1 MDKNKNIGHF
11 KVPGRILKLM
21 EVMEDAGYP
30 IYLVGGCVRDCLM
43 GRNPVDWDLCTPVN
57 PTKVMQLYK
66 EKGYSV
72 IPVNIK
78 HGTVMVVDQ
87 SVPYE
92 ITTFRHQLPTGDD
105 AGPSGLSQVEVSG
118 DGSLEEDLGLRDFT
132 INSMAWNASRGL
144 IDLCEGESDLLAA
157 RLRCKGIALHRICED
172 PLRILRAIRFS
183 AHLDFE
189 IDTEL
194 RQAMLVSLPLLCHVA
209 VERITSELYR
219 LMQAPGESVAR
230 VMREF
235 PEVFCYLMPE
245 LKPMIG
251 FDQRNPNHSYDVWE
265 HTMKAMEAC
274 HYDDVV
280 LKFTVLFHDMG
291 KPHTF
296 TLDNQGIGHFYGH
309 CDVSAEMCKDI
320 MRRLRFD
327 NKTAQD
333 VAVLVEYHDAR
344 IEPNTKSVRR
354 WLNRIGLEQFNRL
367 ILMKR
372 CDAAGQN
379 PSYWPAREEYITAL
393 EGCLQEVL
401 ADNACFHLKDL
412 AVKGSD
418 LIAVGYEK
426 GAGLG
431 RCLKNLLDEVLDE
444 RLPNDRQVLLAKAMS
459 WLNHENKVKD

>member
-1 MDKNKNIGHF
+1 MNKNRKIGRF
-11 KVPGRILKLM
+11 DVPEYILELM
-21 EVMEDAGYP
+21 AVMEESGNP

-43 GRNPVDWDLCTPVN
+43 GRKPVDWDFCTPAQ

-66 EKGYSV
+66 ERGYSV

-78 HGTVMVVDQ
+78 HGTVMVIDHA
-87 SVPYE
+87 VPYE
-92 ITTFRHQLPTGDD
+92 ITAFRHKVPCVGDME
-105 AGPSGLSQVEVSG
+105 GTSGSHVEVCA
-118 DGSLEEDLGLRDFT
+118 DGSLSEDLGLRDFT
-132 INSMAWNASRGL
+132 INSMAWNSSEGL
-144 IDLCEGESDLLAA
+144 IDLYDGQSDLQAA
-157 RLRCKGIALHRICED
+157 RLRCRGNAMHRISED
-172 PLRILRAIRFS
+172 PLRILRAIRFA
-183 AHLDFE
+183 AHLNFR
-189 IDTEL
+189 IDDEL
-194 RQAMLVSLPLLCHVA
+194 KDAMFSSVSLLDNVA

-219 LMQAPGESVAR
+219 LMQAPGKSVAR
-230 VMREF
+230 VMREYV
-235 PEVFCYLMPE
+235 PVFCHLIPE
-245 LKPMIG
+245 LKPMVG

-274 HYDDVV
+274 CYDDLV

-309 CDVSAEMCKDI
+309 CDISAGMCKKIMHRLKFDI
-320 MRRLRFD
+320 R
-327 NKTAQD
+327 TAQD

-379 PSYWPAREEYITAL
+379 PAYWPAREEYISSL
-393 EGCLQEVL
+393 EQSLEKVL
-401 ADNACFHLKDL
+401 SGDVCYTLKDL

-459 WLNHENKVKD
+459 WLNQDNKVKD